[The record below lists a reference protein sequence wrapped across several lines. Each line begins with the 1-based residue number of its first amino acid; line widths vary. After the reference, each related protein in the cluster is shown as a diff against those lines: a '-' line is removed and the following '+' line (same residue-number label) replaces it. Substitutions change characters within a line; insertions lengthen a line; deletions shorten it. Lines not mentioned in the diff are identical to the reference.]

1 MKYKNDIGTIQLE
14 SDGAT
19 KDASTQDKM
28 SGKQFIRTFSIFMR
42 ALGARKSL
50 ASIRSAGGANSTDFS
65 LAHAIIALEHYEFKS
80 SFGIVPLPSWEDHW
94 LPMLT
99 LMNDGTPVVV
109 TKFEPH
115 ENVQILTLS
124 SHKTTERI
132 SWDEFFSQY
141 SGYAL
146 LAKKLSESEKNMQS
160 GHWFFSAFRSS
171 RWLYFQVAIAAIVS
185 NFLALTTSI
194 FTMTVYDRII
204 PNAAIESLYALSLG
218 VILALGFDF
227 IIKTLR
233 ARFIDIA
240 SKKVDLVV
248 SRKLFN
254 RILNFTAS
262 EQQQRSG
269 AMASIVKEF
278 ETLREFFTSSTL
290 VILVDL
296 PFIYLFVYVISLI
309 AGPLAYVPMVA
320 APLVILVG
328 LLLQPFMAR
337 AAKGGMESGVNKQ
350 AILVETLNGL
360 ETVKA
365 VGAGPLMRDRYQ
377 EALAAQ
383 ANTGAKAKGLS
394 QFMVNF
400 SASVQQY
407 AQIAIIFYGVF
418 LIQDGT
424 ITQGALIAAVILGG
438 RAMAPLGQLANV
450 LSRAN
455 NALTAYKSLSQLF
468 NSQGKNSEHSFSIS
482 RSEFEGHIE
491 FKNVTFNYNPD
502 ADATLQDVSLKIEAG
517 QKVALVGKMGSGK
530 STFLKLISGALNPT
544 SGGVLIDGIDV
555 RQIDNADRL
564 NNIGVMPQEPWLF
577 SGTIRENIQIGYY
590 EYSDEQVIKAA
601 KTSTAIDFVGKLPE
615 GFDYILKEKGVG
627 LSGGQKQTLCLARAM
642 IHNPKILLLDE
653 PTSALDQNSEKQVV
667 DNLQEEL
674 SNATALIVTHRNAIL
689 AMCDRVVVFDG
700 GRIVADGPPEK
711 FGVKKA

>member
-14 SDGAT
+14 SDDAT
-19 KDASTQDKM
+19 KDASTQEKM
-28 SGKQFIRTFSIFMR
+28 SGKQFIRAFSIFMR